1 MKRISV
7 LLLILS
13 VLLCS
18 CGRHIFDGGN
28 ASAKNAQSYLNSN
41 QELLEALYSY
51 FLECDCYSMTIYL
64 DEYKAILLKT
74 TNGYNLQ
81 REDVEITDKALKRA
95 IRRLYTSGGESF
107 FANKS
112 GFHIVLWTRLADF
125 GAGIVYNE
133 NNSEAT
139 AHTQIQYLT
148 KLSRINDNGY
158 FYYEADYNK
167 YRAEHRN

>member
-18 CGRHIFDGGN
+18 CGSHIFDSGN
-28 ASAKNAQSYLNSN
+28 ASAKNAQSFLDGKADELETLYAYFVSLN
-41 QELLEALYSY
+41 
-51 FLECDCYSMTIYL
+51 CYSMTIYL
-64 DEYKAILLKT
+64 DEYKAIVLKT

-81 REDVEITDKALKRA
+81 REDVEITDKTLKRA
-95 IRRLYTSGGESF
+95 IRRLYYSGGESF

-112 GFHIVLWTRLADF
+112 GFHIVLWTSLADF

-139 AHTQIQYLT
+139 AHTQIQFLT

-158 FYYEADYNK
+158 FYYEEDYNK